1 MAIITPSTL
10 IAFGRFAF
18 GQHRSDLA
26 EASETTGA
34 VSTRLLGPPRWK
46 LAVASNRQL
55 SDVQLAIWQPMLLK
69 LRGNVNHLAL
79 WDVVH
84 PVPLGTMRGTMTVS
98 GTPAAG
104 ATTVTITAGG
114 GQAGTTLKAN
124 DWLQF
129 GSGLTSQLV
138 NLTADATADGSGII
152 TVTFEPPLR
161 LALSNGS
168 AVTWDHPVA
177 NYKMVNSSFL
187 LEYDP
192 GYLTKGSV
200 ALDLLEQWG

>member
-1 MAIITPSTL
+1 MAIITPSTS
-10 IAFGRFAF
+10 IIFGRFAF
-18 GQHRSDLA
+18 GQQGSDLSEVS
-26 EASETTGA
+26 EATGS

-46 LAVASNRQL
+46 LAVSSPRKL
-55 SDVQLAIWQPMLLK
+55 DDIQLAIWQPMMMM
-69 LRGNVNHLAL
+69 LRNRVNHLAL
-79 WDVVH
+79 WDCVH
-84 PVPLGTMRGTMTVS
+84 PVPMGTMRGTMTVS

-104 ATTVTITAGG
+104 ANTATITAGA
-114 GQAGTTLKAN
+114 GQAGTTLKAT

-129 GSGLTSQLV
+129 GSGLGSQLV
-138 NLTADATADGSGII
+138 NLVADATANGSGVI

-161 LALSNGS
+161 VALSNGS

-177 NYKMVNSSFL
+177 YYKMLNNSFML
-187 LEYDP
+187 DYEP